1 MGGKEDGKKVLG
13 GGDTSWGCSGVFVFS
28 YRAPG
33 RVESEA
39 GA

>member
-13 GGDTSWGCSGVFVFS
+13 GDTSWGRSGVFIFT

>member
-1 MGGKEDGKKVLG
+1 MGGKEDGRKVLG
-13 GGDTSWGCSGVFVFS
+13 GEGTSWGHSGVFVFS
-28 YRAPG
+28 HRAPG

>member
-1 MGGKEDGKKVLG
+1 MGGKEDGRKVLRG
-13 GGDTSWGCSGVFVFS
+13 GTSQGHSGVFVFS
-28 YRAPG
+28 HRAPG